1 MLQGGVVVDR
11 YKTEQP
17 DKPVKDWAKSKT
29 FRDLRKDLLD
39 DLESRGLCGS
49 HFVDK
54 VDEYMRL
61 WVIGRQLNDDIQQNG
76 VVIPYKNGQNQ
87 FGTTDNKSVNA
98 LVRVSAQM
106 LQIWRALGFVDQ
118 AVSQPTDS
126 GGDDDEL

>member
-1 MLQGGVVVDR
+1 MLQGGVVLDR
-11 YKTEQP
+11 YKAEQP
-17 DKPVKDWAKSKT
+17 ARPSKDWAKSKT
-29 FRDLRKDLLD
+29 FRELRKDLLD
-39 DLESRGLCGS
+39 DIESRGLCGS

-61 WVIGRQLNDDIQQNG
+61 WVIARQLNDNIQQDG